1 MFIYRKYVY
10 SKDEEDKGLG
20 QIIVAKHR
28 NGPTGVVDVAFID
41 KYAKFQNLDYS
52 SVTESDTDFSNM

>member
-20 QIIVAKHR
+20 QIVVAKHR
-28 NGPTGVVDVAFID
+28 NGPTGVVDVAFLD
-41 KYAKFQNLDYS
+41 KFAKFQNLNFS
-52 SVTESDTDFSNM
+52 NSPESDTDFSNM